1 MKIKNIISLFRK
13 ISIKSYRKGEILIAQ
28 GAKDKEVFFIRKG
41 VVRSYLIDENGAE
54 ISFQLYEESNVFTNV
69 HGILFNEKSKFF
81 YQALEDLKVY
91 IIPYDDFMKMSSN
104 NQELLELNRTFF
116 GKKIIQQAFQRIE
129 SFVFL
134 SPEERYKKFITDH
147 PKLANRVP
155 DMYIASILGITPVS
169 LSRIKR
175 RISKKK

>member
-1 MKIKNIISLFRK
+1 
-13 ISIKSYRKGEILIAQ
+13 
-28 GAKDKEVFFIRKG
+28 
-41 VVRSYLIDENGAE
+41 
-54 ISFQLYEESNVFTNV
+54 
-69 HGILFNEKSKFF
+69 
-81 YQALEDLKVY
+81 
-91 IIPYDDFMKMSSN
+91 MKMSSN

-169 LSRIKR
+169 LSIIKR

>member
-1 MKIKNIISLFRK
+1 MKIKHIISLFRI

-28 GAKDKEVFFIRKG
+28 GSHEKEIFFIRKG
-41 VVRSYLIDENGAE
+41 IVRSYLIDDSGVE
-54 ISFQLYEESNVFTNV
+54 ISFQLYAENNVFSNV

-81 YQALEDLKVY
+81 YQALEDSKVY

-116 GKKIIQQAFQRIE
+116 GKKIIQQAFQRVE
-129 SFVFL
+129 NFVFL

-155 DMYIASILGITPVS
+155 DMYIASVLGITTVS
-169 LSRIKR
+169 LSRIRKR
-175 RISKKK
+175 IITKK